1 MQFTESEIQEILREN
16 QKLKKD
22 LSDAREEMEA
32 TNRLYDTMV
41 VGTKNLLLLVEEGSR
56 SAVYVSPNVEEV
68 LGLPRELVMSD
79 VRELGPESGDIP
91 CTEMFGDEI
100 SEQSGG
106 KGSRSKILRSDA
118 ECIDR
123 RTGRPKAYHRSVA
136 RIEGQQGKNRYLIV
150 YLDSESGTADN
161 SRLHA
166 LLYDGTVAANNR
178 MLKGMSHDL
187 RTPLNSITG
196 FVMLLMKNADN
207 SAKVM
212 EYAHR
217 IGVSSWR

>member
-79 VRELGPESGDIP
+79 VRELVPEAGDIP

-100 SEQSGG
+100 S
-106 KGSRSKILRSDA
+106 
-118 ECIDR
+118 
-123 RTGRPKAYHRSVA
+123 
-136 RIEGQQGKNRYLIV
+136 
-150 YLDSESGTADN
+150 
-161 SRLHA
+161 
-166 LLYDGTVAANNR
+166 
-178 MLKGMSHDL
+178 
-187 RTPLNSITG
+187 
-196 FVMLLMKNADN
+196 
-207 SAKVM
+207 
-212 EYAHR
+212 
-217 IGVSSWR
+217 